1 MEELAG
7 RSYIPKRYR
16 ISKSRTPVV
25 DLLLKGIEDGGGRVV
40 SSSFPAKRLAPILVG
55 AEDGDNHRYGLLVYP
70 FTTTRRATRNRPATE
85 HRFQI
90 RYGDPERVRHEPNP
104 VGHDPAGVDI
114 TLVLAVDPETGIIVG
129 LDPLVYAQLPMGI
142 SGYYRDTNAEAV
154 RVTGWAWWAREKT
167 RPRTAQGEA
176 WDGLESMVGFR
187 PDRLLDYARFEALAT
202 SLGFDTG
209 LRAVQTQRAAN
220 QAGLATSLG
229 FDTGL
234 RLSLAEHFVDGTIGR
249 HDLETLYGVSAATI
263 LDIIESNFRLG
274 VAVRGSVAE
283 HHLGNLLDGD
293 PCIAGYETIDED
305 GMPDFRIWLGD
316 GRELTIECKNALSET
331 YKDGDAKVETQ
342 KTRDSGA
349 GRKYAYD
356 AFDIV
361 AACMFSVTKRWTFKF
376 KWARD
381 LTPWTTDNTRIG
393 AIQRIDDTWVDSL
406 DDLLKRE
413 APPHERHPGD
423 S

>member
-1 MEELAG
+1 MTDLAG
-7 RSYIPKRYR
+7 RSYVPKLYR
-16 ISKSRTPVV
+16 ISESRTPVV
-25 DLLLKGIEDGGGRVV
+25 DLLLRGIEDGGGRSV
-40 SSSFPAKRLAPILVG
+40 SCSFPAKKRAPIYIG
-55 AEDGDNHRYGLLVYP
+55 AEDSDNHRFGLVVYP
-70 FTTTRRATRNRPATE
+70 FTTTRRTTRNRPNTE

-90 RYGDPERVRHEPNP
+90 RYGDPGRVRHELNP
-104 VGHDPAGVDI
+104 IGHDPAGVDI

-154 RVTGWAWWAREKT
+154 MSTGWAWWAREKT
-167 RPRTAQGEA
+167 RPRTPQGEG

-209 LRAVQTQRAAN
+209 LR
-220 QAGLATSLG
+220 
-229 FDTGL
+229 
-234 RLSLAEHFVDGTIGR
+234 LSLAEHFLHGRIGR

-274 VAVRGSVAE
+274 VAVRGSIAE
-283 HHLGNLLDGD
+283 HHLGNFLDRD
-293 PCIAGYETIDED
+293 QCIASHESIDQD
-305 GMPDFRIWLGD
+305 GMPDFRIWLDD
-316 GRELTIECKNALSET
+316 GRELTIECKNALSGT

-361 AACMFSVTKRWTFKF
+361 AACMFPVTKRWMFKF

-381 LTPWTTDNTRIG
+381 LTPWNKDNTRIG

-406 DDLLKRE
+406 DELFQRE
-413 APPHERHPGD
+413 TRQ
-423 S
+423 